1 MENVRMKIRIWD
13 VRNEKGMSIRE
24 LAEKA
29 HVPRSTLSRIENE
42 ENPPRLD
49 VLEKIAIALD
59 VRISDLYESDYK

>member
-1 MENVRMKIRIWD
+1 MKILVWY

-29 HVPRSTLSRIENE
+29 HVPRSTLSRIENGE
-42 ENPPRLD
+42 TSPRID
-49 VLEKIAIALD
+49 VLEKLAIALD

>member
-1 MENVRMKIRIWD
+1 MRMKIRIWD

-42 ENPPRLD
+42 KNPPRLD

>member
-1 MENVRMKIRIWD
+1 MMKIRIWD

-42 ENPPRLD
+42 ENPPLLD

>member
-1 MENVRMKIRIWD
+1 MKIRIWD

-42 ENPPRLD
+42 ENSPRLD

>member
-1 MENVRMKIRIWD
+1 
-13 VRNEKGMSIRE
+13 MSIRE

-42 ENPPRLD
+42 EISPRID
-49 VLEKIAIALD
+49 ILEKIAIALD

>member
-1 MENVRMKIRIWD
+1 MKIRIWD
-13 VRNEKGMSIRE
+13 ERSAKGMSIRE

-42 ENPPRLD
+42 EISPRID
-49 VLEKIAIALD
+49 VLKKIAIALD